1 MDVREKLVE
10 LLGNIYL
17 PMMTGSDTIGEYNI
31 PHKFKRE
38 IADHLISH
46 GVTVQELDGCKYCK
60 EYEDLP
66 EHFIDGKS
74 VGRVFDTCIQTN
86 ENGLWHIEVPCGTD
100 IGIRFCPMCGRRLP
114 QPPKGE

>member
-10 LLGNIYL
+10 LLKEVVAIQQCGFGDPRPTYE
-17 PMMTGSDTIGEYNI
+17 TAARY
-31 PHKFKRE
+31 
-38 IADHLISH
+38 LISH
-46 GVTVQELDGCKYCK
+46 GVTMQKLNGCKYCK

-66 EHFIDGKS
+66 EHFIEDKP
-74 VGRVFDTCIQTN
+74 VGRVFDTCIQPN

>member
-10 LLGNIYL
+10 LLDIIIQPGQKTL
-17 PMMTGSDTIGEYNI
+17 GD
-31 PHKFKRE
+31 
-38 IADHLISH
+38 IADYLIAH
-46 GVTVQELDGCKYCK
+46 GVTVQELGNCKYCK

-66 EHFIDGKS
+66 EHFIDGKP
-74 VGRVFDTCIQTN
+74 VGRVFDTCIQRN
-86 ENGLWHIEVPCGTD
+86 ENGLWHLEVPCGTD